1 MILSVIAIMA
11 LLAYITE
18 RDWLVWTIC
27 VIGLIV
33 H

>member
-11 LLAYITE
+11 LLAYIAE
-18 RDWLVWTIC
+18 RHWLVWTIC